1 MIAFVTGESNTL
13 AIAPGIDD
21 AGSGKTVVCKNKGS
35 SKRIRM
41 RMPRG
46 STTTHGKHEASRV
59 GGSRDHDGDRKRK
72 VWVMASVS
80 VSGFGLWI
88 WIWVCTVLDLGV
100 CDWMGM

>member
-1 MIAFVTGESNTL
+1 
-13 AIAPGIDD
+13 
-21 AGSGKTVVCKNKGS
+21 
-35 SKRIRM
+35 M

-46 STTTHGKHEASRV
+46 STITHGKHEASRV

-88 WIWVCTVLDLGV
+88 WIWIWVCVRFWIWV
-100 CDWMGM
+100 CVIGCAGFGGFDWVRGLCVIVVHVKC